1 MRIKAAVR
9 AMAQL
14 VVAVGLA
21 AGVAG
26 GQAPAAP
33 DYVLHSG
40 DDLSIKVFHLPEL
53 DQAVR
58 IRPDGKISLQLL
70 NDVQAEGVTPTALA
84 QKLME
89 RYGELFK
96 EPKVAVIV
104 TSFAEQKVFIG
115 GEVGQ
120 PTVLPLVGNMTA
132 MSAVIQAGGFR
143 PSARK
148 NQVIVIRNDGKG
160 GVLVQ
165 TLDLNNPRQAA
176 AGNTKLQPFDIVYVP
191 QSRISKVDQ
200 FVEQYIR
207 QVLPGTLTGGFSYLL
222 GNRTAVVTPA
232 IP

>member
-1 MRIKAAVR
+1 MTFKAAISAFAYV
-9 AMAQL
+9 
-14 VVAVGLA
+14 VVAGVLA
-21 AGVAG
+21 VGVAS
-26 GQAPAAP
+26 GQTTPAP

-120 PTVLPLVGNMTA
+120 PAVLPLVGNMTA
-132 MSAVIQAGGFR
+132 MTAVIQAGGFR

-148 NQVIVIRNDGKG
+148 NQVIIIRNDGKG
-160 GVLVQ
+160 GVTVQ

-176 AGNTKLQPFDIVYVP
+176 AGNTRLQPFDVVYVP

-200 FVEQYIR
+200 FVEQYVR

-222 GNRTAVVTPA
+222 GNRATVITPTV
-232 IP
+232 P

>member
-1 MRIKAAVR
+1 MRFKAAISALAYV
-9 AMAQL
+9 
-14 VVAVGLA
+14 VVAGVLA
-21 AGVAG
+21 VGVAG
-26 GQAPAAP
+26 GQTTPTP

-120 PTVLPLVGNMTA
+120 PAVLPLVGNMTA
-132 MSAVIQAGGFR
+132 ITAVIQAGGFR

-148 NQVIVIRNDGKG
+148 NQVIIIRNDGKG
-160 GVLVQ
+160 GVTVQ

-176 AGNTKLQPFDIVYVP
+176 AGNTRLQPFDVVYVP

-200 FVEQYIR
+200 FVEQYVR

-222 GNRTAVVTPA
+222 GNRATVITPTV
-232 IP
+232 P